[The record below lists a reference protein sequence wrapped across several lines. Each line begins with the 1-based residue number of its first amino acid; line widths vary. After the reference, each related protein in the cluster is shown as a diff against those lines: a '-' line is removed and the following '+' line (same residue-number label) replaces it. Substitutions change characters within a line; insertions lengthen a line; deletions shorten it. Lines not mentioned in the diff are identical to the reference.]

1 MLAKNRLNR
10 MARRFLVTYVVLLLI
25 LLIGLA
31 EVALLA
37 WRGADPLTA
46 VSTPWK
52 LAAVGLLLALGF
64 AARYLRPSLLA
75 PPEPTPEPQPEL
87 NPIEIERERI
97 ERWAKQGW

>member
-1 MLAKNRLNR
+1 MLAKNRLNQ
-10 MARRFLVTYVVLLLI
+10 MARRFLVAYVVLLLI

-31 EVALLA
+31 EVALLT

-52 LAAVGLLLALGF
+52 LAAMSLLLVLGF
-64 AARYLRPSLLA
+64 EARYLRPSLLT
-75 PPEPTPEPQPEL
+75 PSEPTPEPQSEL

-97 ERWAKQGW
+97 ERWAKRGW